1 MNTPKQRPWREVVP
15 PHPAAEMFP
24 LMSAEEIA
32 ELAADI
38 KTNGLRTPVV
48 PYDRKLLDGRNRL
61 DAMELAGV
69 PVFDIPGRWPISV
82 KLTELNPGDDPYAA
96 AVSLNI
102 HRRHLTQEQKRDLI
116 KAIAKARPELS
127 DNAIAKLAKVG
138 QPTVTRVRRRAE
150 ANSTVLNKP
159 ARVEASGRRA
169 RGRKSGTAAPA
180 TPLRQITYVP
190 PRPSV
195 PEPVPTPT
203 VADTNRAAFREL
215 AGPAQAHPRTLP
227 ASFSFRNVDIAT
239 LAEDIATDLT
249 PERLAEL
256 IEALGRFAALQRA
269 AVEHVGPDASL
280 HLGDPCDEFRATPF
294 DRADAVSR
302 SAGLR
307 QPGHL

>member
-48 PYDRKLLDGRNRL
+48 LYDGKLLDGRNRL

-69 PVFDIPGRWPISV
+69 PVFDSPGRWSISV

-150 ANSTVLNKP
+150 ANPTVLNKP

-169 RGRKSGTAAPA
+169 RGRKPGTAAPA
-180 TPLRQITYVP
+180 TTAEGQITYVP

-239 LAEDIATDLT
+239 LAEGIATDLT

-256 IEALGRFAALQRA
+256 IEALGRFAAVQRA
-269 AVEHVGPDASL
+269 AVDNVGPDVGL
-280 HLGDPCDEFRATPF
+280 H
-294 DRADAVSR
+294 
-302 SAGLR
+302 
-307 QPGHL
+307 